1 MHTTSSSSVEPVGR
15 VPARI
20 DTVARSARWTCIA
33 AALAACGGAHAQSAP
48 TMQPAV
54 GTWTLGVEA
63 LAMWQKG
70 SPTPPQLDR
79 KQETALK
86 LFIVMARSLNAVTAH
101 VNADDMERH
110 GITPTEF
117 AILEALYHKG
127 PLLLGEVQRKILVT
141 SGGITYLVDRL
152 VEKGL
157 VKREQCAEDR
167 RARYAVLTPAGQ
179 ALIKKIFPAHAA
191 RIEQA
196 MSGLTQAEQREVTTL
211 LRKLGLAAAG
221 LGPGDE
227 EDDR

>member
-1 MHTTSSSSVEPVGR
+1 MKSPLSSTR
-15 VPARI
+15 
-20 DTVARSARWTCIA
+20 T
-33 AALAACGGAHAQSAP
+33 
-48 TMQPAV
+48 
-54 GTWTLGVEA
+54 
-63 LAMWQKG
+63 QKG
-70 SPTPPQLDR
+70 TATPPPLDR

-86 LFIVMARSLNAVTAH
+86 LFVVMSRSLNAVTEH
-101 VNADDMERH
+101 VMKDEMEKH

-157 VKREQCAEDR
+157 VKREQCPEDR

-179 ALIKKIFPAHAA
+179 ALIRKIFPAHAA

-196 MSGLTQAEQREVTTL
+196 MSGLTQAEQREATAL
-211 LRKLGLAAAG
+211 LRKLGLAAASLTG
-221 LGPGDE
+221 AAEE
-227 EDDR
+227 EDADL